1 MLSWLETYREEDV
14 SAKIEPIQVLC
25 YCIRQSLIYP
35 YIRNFGF
42 ATKVVVQDVMDI
54 LSTGKRTVLRCLLQ
68 IRWILDH
75 TTSDTYHYL
84 LNTIY
89 LDDYCTWIQHLEDD
103 TLKQFTSRVKEE
115 VVLATSRSWTV
126 ERNLRVGLGL
136 EQLEELLYGEQDEHD
151 SKSSETDT
159 ESDYNSSLSCPNS
172 ETSACKECSGQRR
185 ESTVATACKEAH
197 SCVDCNTT
205 IVDPAKSSSFL
216 LELEAKQ
223 AQSDVGILF
232 GNASASKTNQFVQEV
247 NEQEP

>member
-25 YCIRQSLIYP
+25 YCIRRSLIYP

-89 LDDYCTWIQHLEDD
+89 LDDYCTWFQHLEDD

-115 VVLATSRSWTV
+115 VVSATSRSWSV
-126 ERNLRVGLGL
+126 ERKLRVGLGL
-136 EQLEELLYGEQDEHD
+136 EELEELLYGEQDEQDEHD
-151 SKSSETDT
+151 SESSETDA
-159 ESDYNSSLSCPNS
+159 ESDYNS
-172 ETSACKECSGQRR
+172 
-185 ESTVATACKEAH
+185 
-197 SCVDCNTT
+197 
-205 IVDPAKSSSFL
+205 IV
-216 LELEAKQ
+216 
-223 AQSDVGILF
+223 LF
-232 GNASASKTNQFVQEV
+232 E
-247 NEQEP
+247 